1 MIAASI
7 MTTKVLSVPVGGT
20 MYDAFKLVQG
30 SRVRQIPVL
39 DDNGKVVG
47 VITPRSLLKAVLPK
61 YITEGLV
68 EDVRFAPELPD
79 FVEHIDQLAYKKV
92 SDLLEKDFVA
102 VSPETSTMEI
112 ATLMVSA
119 KRHVESVLVVDDR
132 KVLLGIISPWDVF
145 KRLWEY
151 AEKNRK

>member
-7 MTTKVLSVPVGGT
+7 MTTKVLSVPVSGS
-20 MYDAFKLVQG
+20 MYDAFKLIQAE
-30 SRVRQIPVL
+30 RVRQIPVL
-39 DDNGKVVG
+39 DGNKVVG
-47 VITPRSLLKAVLPK
+47 VITPRSLMRAILPK

-79 FVEHIDQLAYKKV
+79 FVKHIDELATKKV

-102 VSPETSTMEI
+102 VSPDTSTMEI
-112 ATLMVSA
+112 ATLMVNA
-119 KRHVESVLVVDDR
+119 KKHVESVLVIDDR
-132 KVLLGIISPWDVF
+132 RTLLGIISPWDVF

>member
-7 MTTKVLSVPVGGT
+7 MTTKVLSVPVSGS
-20 MYDAFKLVQG
+20 MYDAFKLIQAE
-30 SRVRQIPVL
+30 RVRQIPVL
-39 DDNGKVVG
+39 DGNTVVG
-47 VITPRSLLKAVLPK
+47 VITPRTLMRAILPK

-79 FVEHIDQLAYKKV
+79 FVKHIDELADKRV
-92 SDLLEKDFVA
+92 ADLLEKDFVA

-112 ATLMVSA
+112 ATLMVNA
-119 KRHVESVLVVDDR
+119 KKHVESVLVVDDR
-132 KVLLGIISPWDVF
+132 RTLLGIISPWDVF